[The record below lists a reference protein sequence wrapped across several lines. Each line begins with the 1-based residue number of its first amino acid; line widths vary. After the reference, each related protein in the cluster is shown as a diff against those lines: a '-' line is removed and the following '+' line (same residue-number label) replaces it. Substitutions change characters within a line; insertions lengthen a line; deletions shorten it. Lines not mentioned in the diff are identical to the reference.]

1 LGVIAIVC
9 GSNPNENC
17 PLLKFILH
25 LVAAIA
31 YGNTVIIVPDSKA
44 PLPALDLYEI
54 FDTSD
59 MPGGVVNIL
68 TGDKQHLTKYL
79 CEHQQ
84 INAVWYMND
93 FENKALSANELSA
106 QRFIRYTSGFSLK
119 QSWLINGLVFDK
131 NGNFLSRSYLN
142 ELKWRSVQSK
152 YISVPMGTIF
162 AN

>member
-1 LGVIAIVC
+1 MGVIAIIC
-9 GSNPNENC
+9 GSNSNQNF

-31 YGNTVIIVPDSKA
+31 YGNTVIIVPDIKS
-44 PLPALDLYEI
+44 PFPAVDLYEI

-68 TGDKQHLTKYL
+68 TGDKHHLTKYL

-84 INAVWYMND
+84 LNSIWYMADVVNEKLSD
-93 FENKALSANELSA
+93 TEIDAL
-106 QRFIRYTSGFSLK
+106 RFIRYTSSFSLK
-119 QSWLINGLVFDK
+119 QSWPITNILFDESDMSV
-131 NGNFLSRSYLN
+131 SRSYLN
-142 ELKWRSVQSK
+142 ELKLHSIQSK
-152 YISVPMGTIF
+152 YVNIPMGTIF